1 MIIDDINPQ
10 AVLSSFS
17 DFYIHADPL
26 LHIHNEQDYKKAL
39 AMTEFLF
46 DKASDAEDDP
56 ANDLITLIAGAIG
69 RYEARQQDVIAYQRK
84 LDGMDGGISTL
95 KLLMQHHHLSLSDF
109 EKEIGKKSLVSMI
122 LNGKRNLTKNHVANL
137 AGRFHVSPALFF

>member
-26 LHIHNEQDYKKAL
+26 LHIHNEQDYEKAL

-46 DKASDAEDDP
+46 EKASDAEDDP
-56 ANDLITLIAGAIG
+56 ASDLITLIAGSIG
-69 RYEARQQDVIAYQRK
+69 RYEARQQDIITYQRK

-95 KLLMQHHHLSLSDF
+95 KLLMHNHQLTISDF
-109 EKEIGKKSLVSMI
+109 EKEIGKKSLVSMV
-122 LNGKRNLTKNHVANL
+122 LNGKRNLTKDHVAKL